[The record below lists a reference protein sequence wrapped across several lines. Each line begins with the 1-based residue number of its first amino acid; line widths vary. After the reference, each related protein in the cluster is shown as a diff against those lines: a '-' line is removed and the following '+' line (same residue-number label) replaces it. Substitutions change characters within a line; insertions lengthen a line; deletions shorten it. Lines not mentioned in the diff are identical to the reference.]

1 MSQGH
6 IKTGARAIAV
16 NPSSGRR
23 LGALETLLLHQ
34 PTLFLDGAVISSLEE
49 PESGTQ
55 TITSVYVW
63 LIRPSSED
71 LPLSWTQTATN
82 AVQ

>member
-6 IKTGARAIAV
+6 IKTEACAIAV
-16 NPSSGRR
+16 NPSS
-23 LGALETLLLHQ
+23 
-34 PTLFLDGAVISSLEE
+34 DGAVISSLEE

-55 TITSVYVW
+55 MITSLYVW
-63 LIRPSSED
+63 LIQPSSED
-71 LPLSWTQTATN
+71 LPMTWTQTATN